1 MGRPLVCQRQKSNKS
16 AFFIA
21 LFTRKHMKN
30 LTFSSV
36 AAILVLAGCAQKDTT
51 APAAP
56 LQTMSFRATI
66 TSDNKCTVET
76 LGQTYTSVGQ
86 VRGVVLPAFSGT
98 LDNAGYHAVGCWVG
112 TPDGVGGDLAVLFE
126 GDSRGKPFDTG
137 TFQPKFEP
145 TFGGS
150 EKNVSI
156 SFFST
161 ALTGGRL
168 ATVDTST
175 GSVVVTSDAAGNRT
189 VKVDVSVI
197 KYEM

>member
-1 MGRPLVCQRQKSNKS
+1 MKKSTFPS
-16 AFFIA
+16 IA
-21 LFTRKHMKN
+21 AL
-30 LTFSSV
+30 
-36 AAILVLAGCAQKDTT
+36 IVLAGCAQKDAV
-51 APAAP
+51 APALP
-56 LQTMSFRATI
+56 QTLSFRATI
-66 TSDNKCTVET
+66 TPDNKCTVEA
-76 LGQTYTSVGQ
+76 LGRTYTSVGQ
-86 VRGVVLPAFSGT
+86 VRGVVLPSFSGT

-112 TPDGVGGDLAVLFE
+112 APDGSGGDLAVLFE

-150 EKNVSI
+150 DKNVSI

-168 ATVDTST
+168 ATIDQST